1 MILTDLK
8 GHGCTL
14 DKAVTDISGKDF
26 TPGLTYAA
34 VSRVKSLQGI
44 MFDGPFNLPDIT
56 TKPNTDQLADLKRL
70 KAQDAM
76 NGPIDT
82 DMNEELMTAKIDND
96 EDLSDASSEDLY
108 GADDYCDEASA
119 TRRARGSA
127 PGGSP
132 KAKAWEFPSYLPI
145 PE

>member
-1 MILTDLK
+1 MASDTTGQSIPDDP
-8 GHGCTL
+8 HR
-14 DKAVTDISGKDF
+14 
-26 TPGLTYAA
+26 P
-34 VSRVKSLQGI
+34 
-44 MFDGPFNLPDIT
+44 DGPRMPPPSSSVEYRKCLKCSKA
-56 TKPNTDQLADLKRL
+56 KPLQDFKSQRKARSY
-70 KAQDAM
+70 AQDAM

-82 DMNEELMTAKIDND
+82 DMNEELMTAKIDSD

-127 PGGSP
+127 SGGSP

>member
-1 MILTDLK
+1 M
-8 GHGCTL
+8 
-14 DKAVTDISGKDF
+14 
-26 TPGLTYAA
+26 
-34 VSRVKSLQGI
+34 
-44 MFDGPFNLPDIT
+44 
-56 TKPNTDQLADLKRL
+56 TKPNTDQLVDLKHL

-82 DMNEELMTAKIDND
+82 DMNEELMTAKIDSG

-127 PGGSP
+127 PGGRRRQRLGSSQ
-132 KAKAWEFPSYLPI
+132 ATYLFQN
-145 PE
+145 EST